1 MKEKLLSS
9 DKKISG
15 LIFCHMLK
23 QCRVEDVNFDSGNQS
38 GAPNKDIVR
47 NHLDITLLNVF

>member
-9 DKKISG
+9 NKTISA
-15 LIFCHMLK
+15 LISCHMLK

-38 GAPNKDIVR
+38 GAPNDIVQ
-47 NHLDITLLNVF
+47 NHLNITLLNVF